1 MSDNRRFASRE
12 RSFAR
17 ILVSVEG
24 KLGYIADVSEGGFKA
39 LFTEAF
45 SLDLGR
51 TFTVSVSFDEIGLPL
66 FEVSALSRWCRI
78 SGGCLEVGFELAR
91 GSAGPEALASFGKIR
106 AYYAEVDPPST

>member
-1 MSDNRRFASRE
+1 MSDNRRFANRE

-24 KLGYIADVSEGGFKA
+24 RLGYIADVSEGGFKA

-51 TFTVSVSFDEIGLPL
+51 PFTVTISFEEIGLSF
-66 FEVSALSRWCRI
+66 FELKALSRWCRI
-78 SGGCLEVGFELAR
+78 SGGCLEVGFELTGDQADS
-91 GSAGPEALASFGKIR
+91 GAIAGFEKIR
-106 AYYAEVDPPST
+106 GYYAEAESPST